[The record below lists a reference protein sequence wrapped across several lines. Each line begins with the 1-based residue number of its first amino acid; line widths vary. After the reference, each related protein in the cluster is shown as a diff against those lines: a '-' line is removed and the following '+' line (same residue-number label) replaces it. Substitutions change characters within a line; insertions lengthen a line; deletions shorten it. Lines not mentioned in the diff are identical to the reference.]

1 MDVLIERSFVM
12 RYEQGQMIEQRSI
25 IEAIEMLSSIA
36 ELEFDS
42 PIAVAEKHELSLQ
55 NIPITYR
62 SVHWLHEENAAKVM
76 SVVKDTFRIIL
87 GYLKNFYKREVGHLS
102 QHESVEGIK
111 TIMVLV
117 GEAAK
122 KLDKFST
129 LLNQGANASVKET
142 REFREL
148 LVFYKRKIA
157 PIVAQESLSR
167 WMKMLP
173 IRAVLESTKKASI
186 EKGKAFQHVFIDLE
200 TVKNDLDYELFLIRK
215 EDGTRFFNPRLL
227 RNVKLVSN
235 FEEYFSDEGKIDI
248 YKDLRTW
255 QSSQARGVSKN
266 IVKRSW
272 LEINDFIKEARHYI
286 DNEPAMLLYRSI
298 LALLLATQ
306 EMPQK
311 TALSKNSSHYF
322 SDFQRF
328 LRTLV
333 ASPLYQELIAYPQ
346 RNHASISFKVC
357 HLVQEFIRALFDAQN
372 IPKELVVFVNGV
384 IEQGK
389 DSKELDEVDH
399 HLNKP
404 LLSYNLAFEYEAL
417 TKGAKPYSHMPLARV
432 LDALQDPDIRGYD
445 PLLLQNIPSHL
456 FTLEYAQHHLSVLR
470 MATPT
475 QQDYINKAFVNEE
488 FKGFIRSL
496 SQDKPARKHLVF
508 NLQDRTSWREFARS
522 HALEDLQK
530 KDEFAKSLYVVTQ
543 TKDSDF
549 YNQAGP
555 YLDLTQVD
563 IFIEH
568 LLEHSA
574 SENSGYYYPQK
585 VQQALFGKF
594 AATLAKKIHEL
605 FFASKN
611 VLSRNSR
618 MDFIELFYLFMQL
631 KMIEILSPTSV
642 SFTCKDAIDIG
653 MPASCELFYLL
664 KLINDRPLSKE
675 EEEYMKVLLFGV
687 PLITRGRNLFS
698 DRFTRMNSA
707 IKVVEAAIEDQGTKE
722 FLRKFNEKIA
732 PLFSSKIL
740 SATLRI

>member
-1 MDVLIERSFVM
+1 M
-12 RYEQGQMIEQRSI
+12 RYQQGQMTEQRSI
-25 IEAIEMLSSIA
+25 IEAIETLSSIA
-36 ELEFDS
+36 ELELDS
-42 PIAVAEKHELSLQ
+42 PIAVAEKHEVSVQ
-55 NIPITYR
+55 NIPISYR
-62 SVHWLHEENAAKVM
+62 SVHWLHKQNATKVM
-76 SVVKDTFRIIL
+76 GVVKDTFRVIL
-87 GYLKNFYKREVGHLS
+87 GYLRKFYKREVGHLS

-111 TIMVLV
+111 TIMSLV

-122 KLDKFST
+122 KLDKFSE
-129 LLNQGANASVKET
+129 LLNQGPNSSVKET

-148 LVFYKRKIA
+148 LTFYKRKIA
-157 PIVAQESLSR
+157 PIAEQESLVK

-173 IRAVLESTKKASI
+173 IRAVLESTKKPGFVKD
-186 EKGKAFQHVFIDLE
+186 EAFQHVFIDLD

-235 FEEYFSDEGKIDI
+235 FEEYFSEEDKVDV

-255 QSSQARGVSKN
+255 QNSQARVVSKN
-266 IVKRSW
+266 IVRKTW
-272 LEINDFIKEARHYI
+272 MEINDFIKDAKHFL
-286 DNEPAMLLYRSI
+286 DSEPAMILYRSI

-306 EMPQK
+306 EAPQK
-311 TALSKNSSHYF
+311 TTLAKGSSAYF
-322 SDFQRF
+322 SDFQKFMRA
-328 LRTLV
+328 LV
-333 ASPLYQELIAYPQ
+333 ASHIYQEIITYPQ
-346 RNHASISFKVC
+346 RNHSSMHFKVC
-357 HLVQEFIRALFDAQN
+357 HLVQEFIRALFDGQN
-372 IPKELVVFVNGV
+372 IPKDLVVFVDGL

-389 DSKELDEVDH
+389 EGMEMNEVEH
-399 HLNKP
+399 HLEKP
-404 LLSYNLAFEYEAL
+404 ILSYNLALEYEAL
-417 TKGAKPYSHMPLARV
+417 TKGAKPYSHTPLARV

-456 FTLEYAQHHLSVLR
+456 FTLDYPHHHLSVIR

-496 SQDKPARKHLVF
+496 SKDKPARMHLLF

-522 HALEDLQK
+522 RVLEELQK
-530 KDEFAKSLYVVTQ
+530 KEEFAKHLYVVTQ

-555 YLDLTQVD
+555 YLDLNQVD
-563 IFIEH
+563 VFIEH

-574 SENSGYYYPQK
+574 SENSGYYYPPK
-585 VQQALFGKF
+585 VQQALFKKF
-594 AATLAKKIHEL
+594 APALAKKIHEL

-611 VLSRNSR
+611 VLSRSAR

-631 KMIEILSPTSV
+631 KMIEIVSPTSV

-664 KLINDRPLSKE
+664 KLINDRPLSHE
-675 EEEYMKVLLFGV
+675 EEAYMKVLLFGV

-698 DRFTRMNSA
+698 DRFTRMNSM
-707 IKVVEAAIEDQGTKE
+707 IKVVEAAIEDQGMKE
-722 FLRKFNEKIA
+722 FMQKFSEKIA
-732 PLFSSKIL
+732 PLFDSKIL
-740 SATLRI
+740 SATLKI